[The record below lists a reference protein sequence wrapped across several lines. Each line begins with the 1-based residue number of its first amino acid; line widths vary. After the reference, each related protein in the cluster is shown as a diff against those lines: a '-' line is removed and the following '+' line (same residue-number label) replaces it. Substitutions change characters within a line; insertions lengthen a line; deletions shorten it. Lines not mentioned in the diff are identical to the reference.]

1 MISDVNAISDELN
14 KYRHF
19 EVVMV
24 PAIAFDPLAK
34 SHEEQK

>member
-24 PAIAFDPLAK
+24 PAIAFDAHAK